1 MPYRNMSLDQLAR
14 HIGIDAREVKRLAD
28 RGVLPGQ
35 FIAGQWRFNGQQ
47 MLEWLQRELHSL
59 TPEQIRGLES
69 AMSSAGAADEIVG
82 ARLASDCIDLNL
94 AARSKASGLRELV
107 RLAER
112 TGLVY
117 DRDLIVKT
125 LLEREEQGST
135 ALSGGIAFPHPR
147 RPLPDATSEP
157 LLCLARVPAGI
168 PFGAPDGRT
177 TDLFVLLISHEER
190 EHLRTLARLSQ
201 LFSTDLAER
210 LRACESADAALQLVV
225 ECETRLL
232 AERPE

>member
-35 FIAGQWRFNGQQ
+35 FIGGQWRFNGQQ
-47 MLEWLQRELHSL
+47 MLEWLQREMHSL
-59 TPEQIRGLES
+59 TPEQIRALES
-69 AMSSAGAADEIVG
+69 AMSNAGAADEIVG
-82 ARLASDCIDLNL
+82 ARLATAGIDLNL
-94 AARSKASGLRELV
+94 AARSKASVLRELV
-107 RLAER
+107 GLADR

-117 DRDLIVKT
+117 DRNLIVGT
-125 LLEREEQGST
+125 LVEREEQGST
-135 ALSGGIAFPHPR
+135 ALPGGIAFPHPR
-147 RPLPDATSEP
+147 RTLPEATGEP

-177 TDLFVLLISHEER
+177 TDLFVLVISHEER

-210 LRACESADAALQLVV
+210 LRECGTSEEALALVV
-225 ECETRLL
+225 ADEARLL
-232 AERPE
+232 ADRTA